1 MNLYRG
7 GGLVLKSSPTLVTSW
22 TVAYQAPL
30 SLRFPK
36 EDYWREFLFPSPGY
50 LPDSW
55 VEPESPALQ
64 ADSLPTEPSGKPYIT
79 ISFFFL
85 IDKQQ
90 LFIIWASD
98 SNINITLKL

>member
-30 SLRFPK
+30 SMRFPK

-64 ADSLPTEPSGKPYIT
+64 ADSLPTEPPGKPKNLYT
-79 ISFFFL
+79 
-85 IDKQQ
+85 KQKYTHRHKKQ
-90 LFIIWASD
+90 MYSYQRGKRGET
-98 SNINITLKL
+98 N